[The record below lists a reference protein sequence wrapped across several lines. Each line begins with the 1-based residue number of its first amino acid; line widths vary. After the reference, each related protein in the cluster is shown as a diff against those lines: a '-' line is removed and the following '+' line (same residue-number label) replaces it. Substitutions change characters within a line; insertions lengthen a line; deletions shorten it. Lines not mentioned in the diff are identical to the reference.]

1 MLGGGAASISLAGWA
16 FLPYV
21 VVTGQFVEGEASTG
35 KFVALIVAM
44 IVVALLLAY
53 ASVFWMKELDPAED
67 AREPWVGV
75 AMLPVML
82 FGLVVFAAALLV
94 QIVGC

>member
-1 MLGGGAASISLAGWA
+1 MAGWA

-21 VVTGQFVEGEASTG
+21 VVAGQFVEGEASTG
-35 KFVALIVAM
+35 KFIALIVAM

-67 AREPWVGV
+67 AREPWIGV

-94 QIVGC
+94 QIVGW